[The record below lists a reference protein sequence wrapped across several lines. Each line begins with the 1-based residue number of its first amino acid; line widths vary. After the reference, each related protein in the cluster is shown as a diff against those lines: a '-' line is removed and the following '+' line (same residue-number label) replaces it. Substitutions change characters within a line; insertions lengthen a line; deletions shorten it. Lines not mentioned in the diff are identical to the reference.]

1 MLRKERSWLKVAVEV
16 KAVVVAKAAVEV
28 GKVVAAPLEAKEE
41 VVAEEKATVRPVV
54 GRAQLVI
61 LLAVAEAMRHPRL
74 SLS

>member
-1 MLRKERSWLKVAVEV
+1 M
-16 KAVVVAKAAVEV
+16 VVAKEAVEV